1 MNRNPLRF
9 ALPIAALSLVS
20 LAVTLAPARACRVEP
35 ASFAMEVLVDGR
47 PIAAYAASGTTYVEA
62 LKGHDYAI
70 RLSNRT
76 GERIGVALSVDGL
89 NVIDAKHT
97 TARDGRK
104 WILDPWQS
112 IVLTGWQTST
122 STARR
127 FVFTSE
133 ARSYGTWL
141 GRTSDLGTI
150 SAAFFR
156 ERPRA
161 DAPVPPAQIAPPLGR
176 LKDDRNAPREGAGG
190 APSAEPQKKA
200 VSAPSD
206 ELAATGIGG
215 EVEHR
220 VTRVEFEEEDAPA
233 SVVTVRYEFHD
244 ALVKLGVIRDT
255 EEDAALARRGRAHGF
270 EDTGFAPDP
279 YRGR

>member
-1 MNRNPLRF
+1 
-9 ALPIAALSLVS
+9 
-20 LAVTLAPARACRVEP
+20 
-35 ASFAMEVLVDGR
+35 MEVLVDGR
-47 PIAAYAASGTTYVEA
+47 PMATYAASGTTYVEA
-62 LKGHDYAI
+62 VKGHDYAI

-97 TARDGRK
+97 TAREGRK
-104 WILDPWQS
+104 WILDPWQT

-127 FVFTSE
+127 FVFTTE
-133 ARSYGTWL
+133 ARSYGAWL

-161 DAPVPPAQIAPPLGR
+161 DMPAPPAPIAPFSGR
-176 LKDDRNAPREGAGG
+176 LKDDADSPREEAGG
-190 APSAEPQKKA
+190 AAGAEPQRKSMA
-200 VSAPSD
+200 APSD

-215 EVEHR
+215 EVPHR
-220 VTRVEFEEEDAPA
+220 VTQVDFDEQDAPSA
-233 SVVTVRYEFHD
+233 VVGVRYEFHD
-244 ALVKLGVIRDT
+244 ALVKLGVIRGNED
-255 EEDAALARRGRAHGF
+255 DAALARRERAHGF
-270 EDTGFAPDP
+270 EDSGFAPDP